1 MKKQIIYFANCLLF
15 ITMFSGCDNV
25 EDFNQY
31 DVGSFEFRIDSIYN
45 VTQTS
50 VTIRAKLSTPQI
62 EKNITGLNV
71 MYFKEEDRNKENRS
85 KTQSFE
91 QKEGTV
97 VMTITDLEPNTVY
110 YISPSIEIAHG
121 TNPNASYI
129 VGLGSPNSEVS
140 FMTHGE
146 LPKTGIVND
155 IDGNIYHYITIGTQ
169 TWMVENLKT
178 TNLQDGTPIPNVPD
192 PVKWSLSDVNQGL
205 QTSLSYCDFNND
217 TLLGKKYGHIY
228 DLIASQSNIAPRGWH
243 VPTLN
248 EWHVLKNY
256 LILHGYNYDKSIT
269 GDNTA
274 KSLAS
279 NSNDWVGNSYND
291 GSIINDLILNNS
303 TGFTAM
309 PGGYRSRTGEFVGL
323 GYFCSLWSSTSYY
336 QYNYYIF
343 LYSESTGI
351 MENESYDATGM
362 YIRCIRD
369 NY

>member
-1 MKKQIIYFANCLLF
+1 MKKQIIYIANCLLF
-15 ITMFSGCDNV
+15 ITLFSACDKG

-31 DVGSFEFRIDSIYN
+31 NVGSFEFKIDSIYN

-50 VTIRAKLSTPQI
+50 VTIRAKLYTPQV

-71 MYFKEEDRNKENRS
+71 MYFKEEDRYKDNSS
-85 KTQSFE
+85 KTQSFD

-121 TNPNASYI
+121 TNPTAVNIISMAN
-129 VGLGSPNSEVS
+129 PNSEVS

-146 LPKTGIVND
+146 LPKTGTVND
-155 IDGNIYHYITIGTQ
+155 IDGNVYHYITIGTQ

-178 TNLQDGTPIPNVPD
+178 TSLRDGTPIPFVQD
-192 PVKWSLSDVNQGL
+192 SVKWSLSDVNQGL

-217 TLLGKKYGHIY
+217 PLFGKKYGHIY
-228 DLIASQSNIAPRGWH
+228 DLTASKSYIAPGGWH

-279 NSNDWVGNSYND
+279 NSNDWLGNSYND
-291 GSIINDLILNNS
+291 GSIINDLSLNNS

-309 PGGYRSRTGEFVGL
+309 PGGYRSRNGEFVGL
-323 GYFCSLWSSTSYY
+323 GYYCSLWSSTSYY
-336 QYNYYIF
+336 QYNNYVF

-351 MENESYDATGM
+351 MENESYEASGM

-369 NY
+369 N